1 MQLLPN
7 VNKVQRFL
15 IIFYLIGTLGFMLPL
30 TRSFFIQLIPLALLL
45 NVFLLVY
52 FHKPNS
58 LQNYAVMILIAF
70 LGFAIEVV
78 GVKTGLLFGEYS
90 YGTALGP
97 KLMGVPL
104 LIGINW
110 FFLTYAASV
119 VVGKMFRNTWSQ
131 MLSASSMVVIY
142 DFVMEPVAV
151 STGMWYWQSGIIPVQ
166 NYLMWFITAAFFVF
180 LFSKFVKN
188 SRNPMALP
196 ILVLQFLFFSV
207 LHLFITFF

>member
-1 MQLLPN
+1 MKLIPA

-15 IIFYLIGTLGFMLPL
+15 IIFYLIGTLGFMLPF
-30 TRSFFIQLIPLALLL
+30 TRSIFIQLIPLALLL

-52 FHKPNS
+52 FHKPQR
-58 LQNYAVMILIAF
+58 LQNYAVMILVAV

-78 GVKTGLLFGEYS
+78 GVKTGVLFGNYY

-97 KLMGVPL
+97 KLMEVPL

-110 FFLTYAASV
+110 FFLTYAATLIA
-119 VVGKMFRNTWSQ
+119 GKMVGNTV
-131 MLSASSMVVIY
+131 LRIIFASSMVVVY

-151 STGMWYWQSGIIPVQ
+151 YTGMWYWTGGKIPTQ

-180 LFSKFVKN
+180 LFSRFAKG
-188 SRNPMALP
+188 SRNPLALP
-196 ILVLQFLFFSV
+196 ILVLQFLFFSA
-207 LHLFITFF
+207 LHLFIAYY

>member
-1 MQLLPN
+1 MKLIPA

-15 IIFYLIGTLGFMLPL
+15 IIFYLIGSLGFMLPF

-52 FHKPNS
+52 FHKPQR
-58 LQNYAVMILIAF
+58 LQNYAVMILVAV

-78 GVKTGLLFGEYS
+78 GVKTGVLFGNYY

-104 LIGINW
+104 LIGVNW
-110 FFLTYAASV
+110 FFLTYAATLIAGKIVGNTIVKILLASAMV
-119 VVGKMFRNTWSQ
+119 VV
-131 MLSASSMVVIY
+131 Y

-151 STGMWYWQSGIIPVQ
+151 YTGMWYWTEGKIPTQ

-180 LFSKFVKN
+180 LFSRFAKG
-188 SRNPMALP
+188 SRNPLALP
-196 ILVLQFLFFSV
+196 ILVLQFLFFAA
-207 LHLFITFF
+207 LHLFIAYY

>member
-1 MQLLPN
+1 MKLIPA

-15 IIFYLIGTLGFMLPL
+15 IIFYLIGTLGFMLPF

-52 FHKPNS
+52 FHKPQR
-58 LQNYAVMILIAF
+58 LQNYAIMILVAV

-78 GVKTGLLFGEYS
+78 GVKTGVLFGNYY

-104 LIGINW
+104 LIGVNW
-110 FFLTYAASV
+110 FFLTYAATLIA
-119 VVGKMFRNTWSQ
+119 GKMVGNTV
-131 MLSASSMVVIY
+131 LRIILASSMVVVY

-151 STGMWYWQSGIIPVQ
+151 YTGMWYWTGGKIPMQ

-180 LFSKFVKN
+180 LFSKFAKG
-188 SRNPMALP
+188 SRNPLALP
-196 ILVLQFLFFSV
+196 ILVLQFLFFTA
-207 LHLFITFF
+207 LYLFITYY

>member
-1 MQLLPN
+1 MKLIPA

-15 IIFYLIGTLGFMLPL
+15 IIFYLIGSLGFMLPF

-52 FHKPNS
+52 FHKPQR
-58 LQNYAVMILIAF
+58 LQNYAVMILVAV

-78 GVKTGLLFGEYS
+78 GVKTGVLFGNYY

-104 LIGINW
+104 LIGVNW
-110 FFLTYAASV
+110 FFLTYAATLIAGKIVGNTFVKILLASAMV
-119 VVGKMFRNTWSQ
+119 VV
-131 MLSASSMVVIY
+131 Y

-151 STGMWYWQSGIIPVQ
+151 YTGMWYWTEGKIPTQ

-180 LFSKFVKN
+180 LFSRFAKG
-188 SRNPMALP
+188 SRNPLALP
-196 ILVLQFLFFSV
+196 ILVLQFLFFAA
-207 LHLFITFF
+207 LHLFIAYY